1 MLRLPPWLRALSRPG
16 ARGAAGAEGGGAG
29 TGSGTGIRTGSGAG
43 SGAGMLPGCSCGG
56 RAGPRAVL
64 LPLDAYGHGLLR
76 AVPNDGCRARGPA
89 KRRGWS
95 FVQERMSYDTFF
107 TMKRLIER
115 SRSVGEVLR
124 WVTQNP
130 GKVSASHYPIA
141 LHKLGQLLQQQQQ
154 QQQGPAAL
162 SGDSRG
168 PGAVLEQPEFQTL
181 CQAIISGCPKFD
193 NFSIVNCLYAAAAL
207 GLPGESPLVRVL
219 EEESRSRLGRFN
231 QKDVSMV
238 FSSVMRLHPSSPHP
252 LVESCLSSLE
262 RHLEKERH
270 PQTLFLLLSYYR
282 LRAQALQGHPAS
294 DQQLINNRKILRLVR
309 HTLGQVSAMREHELA
324 LLDEMLAL
332 CAQEANNKALEAI
345 FSSQLF
351 YENRQE
357 RFIRSMAEWLPRK
370 AENLTPYTMAL
381 IAKYVAR
388 HRLREPR
395 LLDTI
400 ASFLLKRGE
409 QLDSKVIQK
418 LVFPFSRM
426 NYRPSNHG
434 ELFPKLEAILEQKA
448 GSSPLATVNIL
459 MSMFQLSHFP
469 QAVLHQVFSPAFITN
484 VMSSPYALIVRRYLS
499 LLDAAVE
506 LEFRDYSG
514 PRLDPRY
521 RVLMFEHALT
531 ADEANRKYSY
541 KGLVAE
547 ALRQLVGEECYRQ
560 DEVLPPGYCT
570 DFLLWINRSGTVL
583 PLSRVPAAS
592 KAPPAPAAAS
602 PAAVSLR
609 SSVLALTSDLQDF
622 APFAPETPG
631 SPPAPRENSL
641 AGRFLSTLCPAPGG
655 PCYQPPADYYCGLSK
670 ESSLESQGSSTLS
683 SPSECLSAPPA
694 GTPDCS
700 PRGSA
705 TLFQFPIG
713 KILEE
718 EAAAAC
724 PPREHGCFQGD
735 QAPEEADG
743 RSPPPAEDA
752 CPPPSPCRPSPTR
765 GPGEGPPAAEEI
777 QRVVLSVNDKWH
789 YCQNSDILV
798 GSRAMRDRH
807 LRLLGYCLVQL
818 PYTELEKV
826 SGIEE
831 AKHYLRQKLRELRF

>member
-1 MLRLPPWLRALSRPG
+1 
-16 ARGAAGAEGGGAG
+16 
-29 TGSGTGIRTGSGAG
+29 
-43 SGAGMLPGCSCGG
+43 
-56 RAGPRAVL
+56 
-64 LPLDAYGHGLLR
+64 
-76 AVPNDGCRARGPA
+76 
-89 KRRGWS
+89 
-95 FVQERMSYDTFF
+95 
-107 TMKRLIER
+107 MKRLIER

-141 LHKLGQLLQQQQQ
+141 LHKLGQLLQQQPGPPLGAGDGR
-154 QQQGPAAL
+154 GPA
-162 SGDSRG
+162 GQ
-168 PGAVLEQPEFQTL
+168 VLEQPEFHVL
-181 CQAIISGCPKFD
+181 CQAIVSGCAKFD

-219 EEESRSRLGRFN
+219 EDESRSRLGRFN

-238 FSSVMRLHPSSPHP
+238 FSS
-252 LVESCLSSLE
+252 
-262 RHLEKERH
+262 
-270 PQTLFLLLSYYR
+270 
-282 LRAQALQGHPAS
+282 
-294 DQQLINNRKILRLVR
+294 
-309 HTLGQVSAMREHELA
+309 
-324 LLDEMLAL
+324 
-332 CAQEANNKALEAI
+332 EANNKALEAI

-400 ASFLLKRGE
+400 ANFLLKRGE

-448 GSSPLATVNIL
+448 SSSPLATVNIL

-469 QAVLHQVFSPAFITN
+469 QSVLHQVFSPGFITN

-506 LEFRDYSG
+506 LEFREYSG

-592 KAPPAPAAAS
+592 RAPPATS
-602 PAAVSLR
+602 PVTMSLR

-622 APFAPETPG
+622 AP
-631 SPPAPRENSL
+631 
-641 AGRFLSTLCPAPGG
+641 
-655 PCYQPPADYYCGLSK
+655 
-670 ESSLESQGSSTLS
+670 
-683 SPSECLSAPPA
+683 
-694 GTPDCS
+694 
-700 PRGSA
+700 
-705 TLFQFPIG
+705 
-713 KILEE
+713 
-718 EAAAAC
+718 
-724 PPREHGCFQGD
+724 
-735 QAPEEADG
+735 
-743 RSPPPAEDA
+743 
-752 CPPPSPCRPSPTR
+752 
-765 GPGEGPPAAEEI
+765 
-777 QRVVLSVNDKWH
+777 VVLSVNDKWH

-831 AKHYLRQKLRELRF
+831 AKHYLRQKL

>member
-1 MLRLPPWLRALSRPG
+1 
-16 ARGAAGAEGGGAG
+16 
-29 TGSGTGIRTGSGAG
+29 
-43 SGAGMLPGCSCGG
+43 
-56 RAGPRAVL
+56 
-64 LPLDAYGHGLLR
+64 
-76 AVPNDGCRARGPA
+76 
-89 KRRGWS
+89 
-95 FVQERMSYDTFF
+95 
-107 TMKRLIER
+107 MKRLIER

-141 LHKLGQLLQQQQQ
+141 LHKLGQLLQQQPGPPVGAGDGR
-154 QQQGPAAL
+154 GPA
-162 SGDSRG
+162 GQ
-168 PGAVLEQPEFQTL
+168 VLEQPEFHVL
-181 CQAIISGCPKFD
+181 CQAIVSGCAKFD

-219 EEESRSRLGRFN
+219 EDESRSRLGRFN

-238 FSSVMRLHPSSPHP
+238 FSS
-252 LVESCLSSLE
+252 
-262 RHLEKERH
+262 
-270 PQTLFLLLSYYR
+270 
-282 LRAQALQGHPAS
+282 
-294 DQQLINNRKILRLVR
+294 
-309 HTLGQVSAMREHELA
+309 
-324 LLDEMLAL
+324 
-332 CAQEANNKALEAI
+332 EANNKALEAI

-400 ASFLLKRGE
+400 ANFLLKRGE

-469 QAVLHQVFSPAFITN
+469 QTVLHQVFSPGFITN

-506 LEFRDYSG
+506 LEFREYSG

-592 KAPPAPAAAS
+592 RAPPATS
-602 PAAVSLR
+602 PVAMSLR

-622 APFAPETPG
+622 AP
-631 SPPAPRENSL
+631 
-641 AGRFLSTLCPAPGG
+641 
-655 PCYQPPADYYCGLSK
+655 
-670 ESSLESQGSSTLS
+670 
-683 SPSECLSAPPA
+683 
-694 GTPDCS
+694 
-700 PRGSA
+700 
-705 TLFQFPIG
+705 
-713 KILEE
+713 
-718 EAAAAC
+718 
-724 PPREHGCFQGD
+724 
-735 QAPEEADG
+735 
-743 RSPPPAEDA
+743 
-752 CPPPSPCRPSPTR
+752 
-765 GPGEGPPAAEEI
+765 
-777 QRVVLSVNDKWH
+777 VVLSVNDKWH

-831 AKHYLRQKLRELRF
+831 AKHYLRQKL

>member
-1 MLRLPPWLRALSRPG
+1 
-16 ARGAAGAEGGGAG
+16 
-29 TGSGTGIRTGSGAG
+29 
-43 SGAGMLPGCSCGG
+43 
-56 RAGPRAVL
+56 
-64 LPLDAYGHGLLR
+64 
-76 AVPNDGCRARGPA
+76 
-89 KRRGWS
+89 
-95 FVQERMSYDTFF
+95 
-107 TMKRLIER
+107 MKRLIER

-141 LHKLGQLLQQQQQ
+141 LHKLGQLLQQGQ
-154 QQQGPAAL
+154 PAL
-162 SGDSRG
+162 NGESRG
-168 PGAVLEQPEFQTL
+168 PGPVLEQPEFQTL
-181 CQAIISGCPKFD
+181 CQAIISGCSKFD

-219 EEESRSRLGRFN
+219 EDESRSRLGRFN

-238 FSSVMRLHPSSPHP
+238 FSS
-252 LVESCLSSLE
+252 
-262 RHLEKERH
+262 
-270 PQTLFLLLSYYR
+270 
-282 LRAQALQGHPAS
+282 
-294 DQQLINNRKILRLVR
+294 
-309 HTLGQVSAMREHELA
+309 
-324 LLDEMLAL
+324 
-332 CAQEANNKALEAI
+332 EANNKALEAI

-400 ASFLLKRGE
+400 ANFLLKRGE

-426 NYRPSNHG
+426 NYRPSNHS

-469 QAVLHQVFSPAFITN
+469 QTVLHQVFSPAFITN

-531 ADEANRKYSY
+531 ADEANRKYRSA
-541 KGLVAE
+541 GRARRG
-547 ALRQLVGEECYRQ
+547 ARRRWGRGDCHP
-560 DEVLPPGYCT
+560 LPRPDIDPCSLSA

-592 KAPPAPAAAS
+592 KAPSAHAPTS
-602 PAAVSLR
+602 PAAISLR

-622 APFAPETPG
+622 AP
-631 SPPAPRENSL
+631 
-641 AGRFLSTLCPAPGG
+641 
-655 PCYQPPADYYCGLSK
+655 
-670 ESSLESQGSSTLS
+670 
-683 SPSECLSAPPA
+683 
-694 GTPDCS
+694 
-700 PRGSA
+700 
-705 TLFQFPIG
+705 
-713 KILEE
+713 
-718 EAAAAC
+718 
-724 PPREHGCFQGD
+724 
-735 QAPEEADG
+735 
-743 RSPPPAEDA
+743 
-752 CPPPSPCRPSPTR
+752 
-765 GPGEGPPAAEEI
+765 
-777 QRVVLSVNDKWH
+777 VVLSVNDKWH

-807 LRLLGYCLVQL
+807 LRLLGYCLVQ
-818 PYTELEKV
+818 V
-826 SGIEE
+826 
-831 AKHYLRQKLRELRF
+831 

>member
-1 MLRLPPWLRALSRPG
+1 
-16 ARGAAGAEGGGAG
+16 
-29 TGSGTGIRTGSGAG
+29 
-43 SGAGMLPGCSCGG
+43 
-56 RAGPRAVL
+56 
-64 LPLDAYGHGLLR
+64 
-76 AVPNDGCRARGPA
+76 
-89 KRRGWS
+89 
-95 FVQERMSYDTFF
+95 
-107 TMKRLIER
+107 MKRLIER

-141 LHKLGQLLQQQQQ
+141 LHKLGQLLQQHGQ
-154 QQQGPAAL
+154 AAVN
-162 SGDSRG
+162 GESRG
-168 PGAVLEQPEFQTL
+168 PGPMLEQPEFQTL
-181 CQAIISGCPKFD
+181 CQAIISGCAKFD

-219 EEESRSRLGRFN
+219 EDESRSRLGRFN

-238 FSSVMRLHPSSPHP
+238 FSS
-252 LVESCLSSLE
+252 
-262 RHLEKERH
+262 
-270 PQTLFLLLSYYR
+270 
-282 LRAQALQGHPAS
+282 
-294 DQQLINNRKILRLVR
+294 
-309 HTLGQVSAMREHELA
+309 
-324 LLDEMLAL
+324 
-332 CAQEANNKALEAI
+332 EANNKALEAI

-357 RFIRSMAEWLPRK
+357 RFIRSMAAEWLPRK

-400 ASFLLKRGE
+400 ANFLLKRGE

-426 NYRPSNHG
+426 NYRPSNHS

-469 QAVLHQVFSPAFITN
+469 QTVLHQVFSPAFITN

-592 KAPPAPAAAS
+592 KAPPAHAMTS
-602 PAAVSLR
+602 PAAMSLR

-622 APFAPETPG
+622 APFASETP
-631 SPPAPRENSL
+631 S
-641 AGRFLSTLCPAPGG
+641 
-655 PCYQPPADYYCGLSK
+655 
-670 ESSLESQGSSTLS
+670 
-683 SPSECLSAPPA
+683 
-694 GTPDCS
+694 
-700 PRGSA
+700 
-705 TLFQFPIG
+705 I
-713 KILEE
+713 
-718 EAAAAC
+718 
-724 PPREHGCFQGD
+724 
-735 QAPEEADG
+735 
-743 RSPPPAEDA
+743 
-752 CPPPSPCRPSPTR
+752 
-765 GPGEGPPAAEEI
+765 
-777 QRVVLSVNDKWH
+777 NDKWH

-807 LRLLGYCLVQL
+807 LRLLGYCLVQ
-818 PYTELEKV
+818 V
-826 SGIEE
+826 
-831 AKHYLRQKLRELRF
+831 

>member
-1 MLRLPPWLRALSRPG
+1 
-16 ARGAAGAEGGGAG
+16 
-29 TGSGTGIRTGSGAG
+29 
-43 SGAGMLPGCSCGG
+43 
-56 RAGPRAVL
+56 
-64 LPLDAYGHGLLR
+64 
-76 AVPNDGCRARGPA
+76 
-89 KRRGWS
+89 
-95 FVQERMSYDTFF
+95 
-107 TMKRLIER
+107 MKRLIER

-141 LHKLGQLLQQQQQ
+141 LHKLGQLLQQQP
-154 QQQGPAAL
+154 GPPLGA
-162 SGDSRG
+162 GDSRG
-168 PGAVLEQPEFQTL
+168 PAGQVLEQPEFHVL
-181 CQAIISGCPKFD
+181 CQAIVSGCAKFD

-219 EEESRSRLGRFN
+219 EDESRSRLGRFN

-238 FSSVMRLHPSSPHP
+238 FSS
-252 LVESCLSSLE
+252 
-262 RHLEKERH
+262 
-270 PQTLFLLLSYYR
+270 
-282 LRAQALQGHPAS
+282 
-294 DQQLINNRKILRLVR
+294 
-309 HTLGQVSAMREHELA
+309 
-324 LLDEMLAL
+324 
-332 CAQEANNKALEAI
+332 EANNKALEAI

-400 ASFLLKRGE
+400 ANFLLKRGE

-469 QAVLHQVFSPAFITN
+469 QTVLHQVFSPGFITN

-506 LEFRDYSG
+506 LEFREYSG

-592 KAPPAPAAAS
+592 RAPPATS
-602 PAAVSLR
+602 PVTMSLR

-622 APFAPETPG
+622 AP
-631 SPPAPRENSL
+631 
-641 AGRFLSTLCPAPGG
+641 
-655 PCYQPPADYYCGLSK
+655 
-670 ESSLESQGSSTLS
+670 
-683 SPSECLSAPPA
+683 
-694 GTPDCS
+694 
-700 PRGSA
+700 
-705 TLFQFPIG
+705 
-713 KILEE
+713 
-718 EAAAAC
+718 
-724 PPREHGCFQGD
+724 
-735 QAPEEADG
+735 
-743 RSPPPAEDA
+743 
-752 CPPPSPCRPSPTR
+752 
-765 GPGEGPPAAEEI
+765 
-777 QRVVLSVNDKWH
+777 VVLSVNDKWH

-831 AKHYLRQKLRELRF
+831 AKHYLRQKL

>member
-1 MLRLPPWLRALSRPG
+1 
-16 ARGAAGAEGGGAG
+16 
-29 TGSGTGIRTGSGAG
+29 
-43 SGAGMLPGCSCGG
+43 
-56 RAGPRAVL
+56 
-64 LPLDAYGHGLLR
+64 
-76 AVPNDGCRARGPA
+76 
-89 KRRGWS
+89 
-95 FVQERMSYDTFF
+95 
-107 TMKRLIER
+107 MKRLIER

-130 GKVSASHYPIA
+130 SKVSASHYPIA
-141 LHKLGQLLQQQQQ
+141 LHKLGQLLQQQGQ
-154 QQQGPAAL
+154 AAVN
-162 SGDSRG
+162 GESRG
-168 PGAVLEQPEFQTL
+168 PGQMLEQPEFQTL
-181 CQAIISGCPKFD
+181 CQAIISGCSKFD

-219 EEESRSRLGRFN
+219 EDESRSRLGRFN

-238 FSSVMRLHPSSPHP
+238 FSS
-252 LVESCLSSLE
+252 
-262 RHLEKERH
+262 
-270 PQTLFLLLSYYR
+270 
-282 LRAQALQGHPAS
+282 
-294 DQQLINNRKILRLVR
+294 
-309 HTLGQVSAMREHELA
+309 
-324 LLDEMLAL
+324 
-332 CAQEANNKALEAI
+332 EANNKALEAI

-400 ASFLLKRGE
+400 ANFLLKRGE

-426 NYRPSNHG
+426 NYRPSNHS

-469 QAVLHQVFSPAFITN
+469 QTVLHQVFSPAFITN

-592 KAPPAPAAAS
+592 KAPSAHTTTSSAAI
-602 PAAVSLR
+602 SLR

-622 APFAPETPG
+622 APFAPETPS
-631 SPPAPRENSL
+631 SPP
-641 AGRFLSTLCPAPGG
+641 G
-655 PCYQPPADYYCGLSK
+655 
-670 ESSLESQGSSTLS
+670 
-683 SPSECLSAPPA
+683 
-694 GTPDCS
+694 
-700 PRGSA
+700 
-705 TLFQFPIG
+705 
-713 KILEE
+713 
-718 EAAAAC
+718 
-724 PPREHGCFQGD
+724 
-735 QAPEEADG
+735 
-743 RSPPPAEDA
+743 
-752 CPPPSPCRPSPTR
+752 
-765 GPGEGPPAAEEI
+765 
-777 QRVVLSVNDKWH
+777 VVLSVNDKWH

-807 LRLLGYCLVQL
+807 LRLLGYCLVQ
-818 PYTELEKV
+818 V
-826 SGIEE
+826 
-831 AKHYLRQKLRELRF
+831 

>member
-1 MLRLPPWLRALSRPG
+1 
-16 ARGAAGAEGGGAG
+16 
-29 TGSGTGIRTGSGAG
+29 
-43 SGAGMLPGCSCGG
+43 
-56 RAGPRAVL
+56 
-64 LPLDAYGHGLLR
+64 
-76 AVPNDGCRARGPA
+76 
-89 KRRGWS
+89 
-95 FVQERMSYDTFF
+95 
-107 TMKRLIER
+107 MKRLIER

-141 LHKLGQLLQQQQQ
+141 LHKLGQLLQQQQGQ
-154 QQQGPAAL
+154 ATLNGE
-162 SGDSRG
+162 SRG
-168 PGAVLEQPEFQTL
+168 AGPMLEQPEFQTL
-181 CQAIISGCPKFD
+181 CQAIISGCSKFD

-238 FSSVMRLHPSSPHP
+238 FSS
-252 LVESCLSSLE
+252 
-262 RHLEKERH
+262 
-270 PQTLFLLLSYYR
+270 
-282 LRAQALQGHPAS
+282 
-294 DQQLINNRKILRLVR
+294 
-309 HTLGQVSAMREHELA
+309 
-324 LLDEMLAL
+324 
-332 CAQEANNKALEAI
+332 EANNKALEAI

-400 ASFLLKRGE
+400 ANFLLKRGE

-426 NYRPSNHG
+426 NYRPSNHS

-469 QAVLHQVFSPAFITN
+469 QSVLHQVFSPAFITN

-506 LEFRDYSG
+506 LEFRQYRG

-570 DFLLWINRSGTVL
+570 DFLLWVNRSGTVL
-583 PLSRVPAAS
+583 PLSRIPAAS
-592 KAPPAPAAAS
+592 KTPPALSAVAPAAL
-602 PAAVSLR
+602 SLR
-609 SSVLALTSDLQDF
+609 SS
-622 APFAPETPG
+622 
-631 SPPAPRENSL
+631 
-641 AGRFLSTLCPAPGG
+641 GG
-655 PCYQPPADYYCGLSK
+655 D
-670 ESSLESQGSSTLS
+670 
-683 SPSECLSAPPA
+683 
-694 GTPDCS
+694 
-700 PRGSA
+700 
-705 TLFQFPIG
+705 
-713 KILEE
+713 
-718 EAAAAC
+718 AAC
-724 PPREHGCFQGD
+724 TV
-735 QAPEEADG
+735 
-743 RSPPPAEDA
+743 A
-752 CPPPSPCRPSPTR
+752 C
-765 GPGEGPPAAEEI
+765 
-777 QRVVLSVNDKWH
+777 RVVLSVNDKWH

-807 LRLLGYCLVQL
+807 LRLLGYCLVQ
-818 PYTELEKV
+818 V
-826 SGIEE
+826 
-831 AKHYLRQKLRELRF
+831 

>member
-1 MLRLPPWLRALSRPG
+1 MLRLLLWLRALSPESTRPCVLQG
-16 ARGAAGAEGGGAG
+16 LAARDKRGPRMFSGCYC
-29 TGSGTGIRTGSGAG
+29 TGKVRQ
-43 SGAGMLPGCSCGG
+43 
-56 RAGPRAVL
+56 RAVL
-64 LPLDAYGHGLLR
+64 LPLDPCRPTLLHSLPHDACRTRGHG
-76 AVPNDGCRARGPA
+76 
-89 KRRGWS
+89 KRKIWN
-95 FVQERMSYDTFF
+95 FIHEKMSYDTFF

-115 SRSVGEVLR
+115 SRSMGEVLR

-130 GKVSASHYPIA
+130 SKVSASHYPIA
-141 LHKLGQLLQQQQQ
+141 LHKLGQLQQQP
-154 QQQGPAAL
+154 QGHTVVNGEIP
-162 SGDSRG
+162 G
-168 PGAVLEQPEFQTL
+168 PSQVLEHPEFQML
-181 CQAIISGCPKFD
+181 CQAIISACSKFD

-207 GLPGESPLVRVL
+207 GLPGDSALVRVL
-219 EEESRSRLGRFN
+219 EDESRSRLGRFN

-282 LRAQALQGHPAS
+282 LQARALQGHSAS
-294 DQQLINNRKILRLVR
+294 DQQLLNNRKILRLVR
-309 HTLGQVSAMREHELA
+309 HTLGHVSAVREHELA

-332 CAQEANNKALEAI
+332 CAQEASNKALEAI

-388 HRLREPR
+388 HRLRELR

-400 ASFLLKRGE
+400 ANFLLKRGE

-426 NYRPSNHG
+426 NYRPANHSD
-434 ELFPKLEAILEQKA
+434 LFAKLETILEQKA
-448 GSSPLATVNIL
+448 ASSPLATVNIL
-459 MSMFQLSHFP
+459 MSMIQLRHFP

-499 LLDAAVE
+499 LLDTALE
-506 LEFRDYSG
+506 LEFQDYSG

-547 ALRQLVGEECYRQ
+547 ALRQLVGEDCYQQ
-560 DEVLPPGYCT
+560 DEVLLPGYYA
-570 DFLLWINRSGTVL
+570 DFLLWINPLGTVL
-583 PLSRVPAAS
+583 PLAHVPAAYKVTS
-592 KAPPAPAAAS
+592 ARPGVPPAAS
-602 PAAVSLR
+602 CLQ
-609 SSVLALTSDLQDF
+609 SSVLALTSDLQNF
-622 APFAPETPG
+622 TPFAPEMAS
-631 SPPAPRENSL
+631 SPEGPRESDL
-641 AGRFLSTLCPAPGG
+641 AGHFLPTLCPAPRG
-655 PCYQPPADYYCGLSK
+655 PCYQPPPDYYCSLSK
-670 ESSLESQGSSTLS
+670 EHSLESQGSSTLS
-683 SPSECLSAPPA
+683 SPSECLATQPA
-694 GTPDCS
+694 SSPDCS
-700 PRGSA
+700 PRGASTA
-705 TLFQFPIG
+705 ALFQFPIS
-713 KILEE
+713 KILEDG
-718 EAAAAC
+718 EAAASC
-724 PPREHGCFQGD
+724 LGPDHDCFRGQDLEEGNV
-735 QAPEEADG
+735 APTEET
-743 RSPPPAEDA
+743 
-752 CPPPSPCRPSPTR
+752 CTPPSPHLPSPKGGLR
-765 GPGEGPPAAEEI
+765 DGLQGAEEI
-777 QRVVLSVNDKWH
+777 QRVILSVNEKWH

-807 LRLLGYCLVQL
+807 LKLLGYRLVQL
-818 PYTELEKV
+818 PYMELEKV

-831 AKHYLRQKLRELRF
+831 AKQYLRQKLRELRF

>member
-1 MLRLPPWLRALSRPG
+1 
-16 ARGAAGAEGGGAG
+16 
-29 TGSGTGIRTGSGAG
+29 
-43 SGAGMLPGCSCGG
+43 
-56 RAGPRAVL
+56 
-64 LPLDAYGHGLLR
+64 
-76 AVPNDGCRARGPA
+76 
-89 KRRGWS
+89 
-95 FVQERMSYDTFF
+95 
-107 TMKRLIER
+107 MKRLIER

-141 LHKLGQLLQQQQQ
+141 LHKLGQLLQQQPGPPTGAGDGR
-154 QQQGPAAL
+154 GPA
-162 SGDSRG
+162 GQ
-168 PGAVLEQPEFQTL
+168 VLEQPEFHVL
-181 CQAIISGCPKFD
+181 CQAIVSGCAKFD

-219 EEESRSRLGRFN
+219 EDESRSRLGRFN

-238 FSSVMRLHPSSPHP
+238 FSS
-252 LVESCLSSLE
+252 
-262 RHLEKERH
+262 
-270 PQTLFLLLSYYR
+270 
-282 LRAQALQGHPAS
+282 
-294 DQQLINNRKILRLVR
+294 
-309 HTLGQVSAMREHELA
+309 
-324 LLDEMLAL
+324 
-332 CAQEANNKALEAI
+332 EANNKALEAI

-400 ASFLLKRGE
+400 ANFLLKRGE

-469 QAVLHQVFSPAFITN
+469 QTVLHQVFSPGFITN

-506 LEFRDYSG
+506 LEFREYSG

-592 KAPPAPAAAS
+592 RAPPATS
-602 PAAVSLR
+602 PVTMSLR

-622 APFAPETPG
+622 AP
-631 SPPAPRENSL
+631 
-641 AGRFLSTLCPAPGG
+641 
-655 PCYQPPADYYCGLSK
+655 
-670 ESSLESQGSSTLS
+670 
-683 SPSECLSAPPA
+683 
-694 GTPDCS
+694 
-700 PRGSA
+700 
-705 TLFQFPIG
+705 
-713 KILEE
+713 
-718 EAAAAC
+718 
-724 PPREHGCFQGD
+724 
-735 QAPEEADG
+735 
-743 RSPPPAEDA
+743 
-752 CPPPSPCRPSPTR
+752 
-765 GPGEGPPAAEEI
+765 
-777 QRVVLSVNDKWH
+777 VVLSVNDKWH

-831 AKHYLRQKLRELRF
+831 AKHYLRQKL

>member
-1 MLRLPPWLRALSRPG
+1 
-16 ARGAAGAEGGGAG
+16 
-29 TGSGTGIRTGSGAG
+29 
-43 SGAGMLPGCSCGG
+43 
-56 RAGPRAVL
+56 
-64 LPLDAYGHGLLR
+64 
-76 AVPNDGCRARGPA
+76 
-89 KRRGWS
+89 
-95 FVQERMSYDTFF
+95 
-107 TMKRLIER
+107 MKRLIER

-141 LHKLGQLLQQQQQ
+141 LHKLGQLLQQQP
-154 QQQGPAAL
+154 GPPAGA
-162 SGDSRG
+162 GDSRG
-168 PGAVLEQPEFQTL
+168 PAGQVLEQPEFHVL
-181 CQAIISGCPKFD
+181 CQAIVSGCAKFD

-219 EEESRSRLGRFN
+219 EDESRSRLGRFN

-238 FSSVMRLHPSSPHP
+238 FSS
-252 LVESCLSSLE
+252 
-262 RHLEKERH
+262 
-270 PQTLFLLLSYYR
+270 
-282 LRAQALQGHPAS
+282 
-294 DQQLINNRKILRLVR
+294 
-309 HTLGQVSAMREHELA
+309 
-324 LLDEMLAL
+324 
-332 CAQEANNKALEAI
+332 EANNKALEAI

-400 ASFLLKRGE
+400 ANFLLKRGE

-469 QAVLHQVFSPAFITN
+469 QTVLHQVFSPGFITN

-506 LEFRDYSG
+506 LEFREYSG

-592 KAPPAPAAAS
+592 RAPPATS
-602 PAAVSLR
+602 PVAMSLR

-622 APFAPETPG
+622 AP
-631 SPPAPRENSL
+631 
-641 AGRFLSTLCPAPGG
+641 
-655 PCYQPPADYYCGLSK
+655 
-670 ESSLESQGSSTLS
+670 
-683 SPSECLSAPPA
+683 
-694 GTPDCS
+694 
-700 PRGSA
+700 
-705 TLFQFPIG
+705 
-713 KILEE
+713 
-718 EAAAAC
+718 
-724 PPREHGCFQGD
+724 
-735 QAPEEADG
+735 
-743 RSPPPAEDA
+743 
-752 CPPPSPCRPSPTR
+752 
-765 GPGEGPPAAEEI
+765 
-777 QRVVLSVNDKWH
+777 VVLSVNDKWH

-831 AKHYLRQKLRELRF
+831 A

>member
-1 MLRLPPWLRALSRPG
+1 
-16 ARGAAGAEGGGAG
+16 
-29 TGSGTGIRTGSGAG
+29 
-43 SGAGMLPGCSCGG
+43 
-56 RAGPRAVL
+56 
-64 LPLDAYGHGLLR
+64 
-76 AVPNDGCRARGPA
+76 
-89 KRRGWS
+89 
-95 FVQERMSYDTFF
+95 
-107 TMKRLIER
+107 MKRLIER

-154 QQQGPAAL
+154 QPGPA
-162 SGDSRG
+162 GEGRG
-168 PGAVLEQPEFQTL
+168 PAGQVLEQPEFHAL
-181 CQAIISGCPKFD
+181 CQAIVSGCAKFD

-219 EEESRSRLGRFN
+219 EDESRSRLGRFN

-238 FSSVMRLHPSSPHP
+238 FSS
-252 LVESCLSSLE
+252 
-262 RHLEKERH
+262 
-270 PQTLFLLLSYYR
+270 
-282 LRAQALQGHPAS
+282 
-294 DQQLINNRKILRLVR
+294 
-309 HTLGQVSAMREHELA
+309 
-324 LLDEMLAL
+324 
-332 CAQEANNKALEAI
+332 EANNKALEAI

-400 ASFLLKRGE
+400 ANFLLKRGE

-434 ELFPKLEAILEQKA
+434 ELFPKLETILEQKA

-469 QAVLHQVFSPAFITN
+469 QSVLHQVFSPAFITN

-506 LEFRDYSG
+506 LEFREYSG

-560 DEVLPPGYCT
+560 DQVLPPGYCT

-592 KAPPAPAAAS
+592 KAPPAAS

-622 APFAPETPG
+622 AP
-631 SPPAPRENSL
+631 
-641 AGRFLSTLCPAPGG
+641 
-655 PCYQPPADYYCGLSK
+655 
-670 ESSLESQGSSTLS
+670 
-683 SPSECLSAPPA
+683 
-694 GTPDCS
+694 
-700 PRGSA
+700 
-705 TLFQFPIG
+705 
-713 KILEE
+713 
-718 EAAAAC
+718 
-724 PPREHGCFQGD
+724 
-735 QAPEEADG
+735 
-743 RSPPPAEDA
+743 
-752 CPPPSPCRPSPTR
+752 
-765 GPGEGPPAAEEI
+765 
-777 QRVVLSVNDKWH
+777 VVLSVNDKWH

-831 AKHYLRQKLRELRF
+831 A

>member
-1 MLRLPPWLRALSRPG
+1 
-16 ARGAAGAEGGGAG
+16 
-29 TGSGTGIRTGSGAG
+29 
-43 SGAGMLPGCSCGG
+43 
-56 RAGPRAVL
+56 
-64 LPLDAYGHGLLR
+64 
-76 AVPNDGCRARGPA
+76 
-89 KRRGWS
+89 
-95 FVQERMSYDTFF
+95 
-107 TMKRLIER
+107 MKRLIER

-141 LHKLGQLLQQQQQ
+141 LHKLGQLLQQQP
-154 QQQGPAAL
+154 GPPMGA
-162 SGDSRG
+162 GDSRG
-168 PGAVLEQPEFQTL
+168 PAGQVLEQPEFHVL
-181 CQAIISGCPKFD
+181 CQAIVSGCAKFD

-219 EEESRSRLGRFN
+219 EDESRSRLGRFN

-238 FSSVMRLHPSSPHP
+238 FSS
-252 LVESCLSSLE
+252 
-262 RHLEKERH
+262 
-270 PQTLFLLLSYYR
+270 
-282 LRAQALQGHPAS
+282 
-294 DQQLINNRKILRLVR
+294 
-309 HTLGQVSAMREHELA
+309 
-324 LLDEMLAL
+324 
-332 CAQEANNKALEAI
+332 EANNKALEAI

-400 ASFLLKRGE
+400 ANFLLKRGE

-469 QAVLHQVFSPAFITN
+469 QTVLHQVFSPGFISN

-506 LEFRDYSG
+506 LEFREYSG

-592 KAPPAPAAAS
+592 RAPPTVS
-602 PAAVSLR
+602 PVTVSLR

-622 APFAPETPG
+622 AP
-631 SPPAPRENSL
+631 
-641 AGRFLSTLCPAPGG
+641 
-655 PCYQPPADYYCGLSK
+655 
-670 ESSLESQGSSTLS
+670 
-683 SPSECLSAPPA
+683 
-694 GTPDCS
+694 
-700 PRGSA
+700 
-705 TLFQFPIG
+705 
-713 KILEE
+713 
-718 EAAAAC
+718 
-724 PPREHGCFQGD
+724 
-735 QAPEEADG
+735 
-743 RSPPPAEDA
+743 
-752 CPPPSPCRPSPTR
+752 
-765 GPGEGPPAAEEI
+765 
-777 QRVVLSVNDKWH
+777 VVLSVNDKWH

-831 AKHYLRQKLRELRF
+831 AKHYLRQKL

>member
-1 MLRLPPWLRALSRPG
+1 
-16 ARGAAGAEGGGAG
+16 
-29 TGSGTGIRTGSGAG
+29 
-43 SGAGMLPGCSCGG
+43 
-56 RAGPRAVL
+56 
-64 LPLDAYGHGLLR
+64 
-76 AVPNDGCRARGPA
+76 
-89 KRRGWS
+89 
-95 FVQERMSYDTFF
+95 
-107 TMKRLIER
+107 MKRLIER

-141 LHKLGQLLQQQQQ
+141 LHKLGQLLQQQPGPPVGAGDGR
-154 QQQGPAAL
+154 GPA
-162 SGDSRG
+162 GQ
-168 PGAVLEQPEFQTL
+168 VLEQPEFHAL
-181 CQAIISGCPKFD
+181 CQAIVSGCAKFD

-219 EEESRSRLGRFN
+219 EDESRSRLGRFN

-238 FSSVMRLHPSSPHP
+238 FSS
-252 LVESCLSSLE
+252 
-262 RHLEKERH
+262 
-270 PQTLFLLLSYYR
+270 
-282 LRAQALQGHPAS
+282 
-294 DQQLINNRKILRLVR
+294 
-309 HTLGQVSAMREHELA
+309 
-324 LLDEMLAL
+324 
-332 CAQEANNKALEAI
+332 EANNKALEAI

-400 ASFLLKRGE
+400 ANFLLKRGE

-469 QAVLHQVFSPAFITN
+469 QTVLHQVFSPGFITN

-506 LEFRDYSG
+506 LEFREYSG

-592 KAPPAPAAAS
+592 RAPPASS
-602 PAAVSLR
+602 PVTMSLR
-609 SSVLALTSDLQDF
+609 SSVLALTSDLQ
-622 APFAPETPG
+622 
-631 SPPAPRENSL
+631 
-641 AGRFLSTLCPAPGG
+641 
-655 PCYQPPADYYCGLSK
+655 
-670 ESSLESQGSSTLS
+670 
-683 SPSECLSAPPA
+683 
-694 GTPDCS
+694 
-700 PRGSA
+700 
-705 TLFQFPIG
+705 
-713 KILEE
+713 
-718 EAAAAC
+718 
-724 PPREHGCFQGD
+724 
-735 QAPEEADG
+735 
-743 RSPPPAEDA
+743 
-752 CPPPSPCRPSPTR
+752 
-765 GPGEGPPAAEEI
+765 
-777 QRVVLSVNDKWH
+777 VVLSVNDKWH

-831 AKHYLRQKLRELRF
+831 A

>member
-1 MLRLPPWLRALSRPG
+1 
-16 ARGAAGAEGGGAG
+16 
-29 TGSGTGIRTGSGAG
+29 
-43 SGAGMLPGCSCGG
+43 
-56 RAGPRAVL
+56 
-64 LPLDAYGHGLLR
+64 
-76 AVPNDGCRARGPA
+76 
-89 KRRGWS
+89 
-95 FVQERMSYDTFF
+95 
-107 TMKRLIER
+107 MKRLIER

-141 LHKLGQLLQQQQQ
+141 LHKLGQLLQQQPGQPVGAADGR
-154 QQQGPAAL
+154 GPA
-162 SGDSRG
+162 GQ
-168 PGAVLEQPEFQTL
+168 VLEQPEFHAL
-181 CQAIISGCPKFD
+181 CQAIVSGCAKFD

-219 EEESRSRLGRFN
+219 EDESRSRLGRFN

-238 FSSVMRLHPSSPHP
+238 FSS
-252 LVESCLSSLE
+252 
-262 RHLEKERH
+262 
-270 PQTLFLLLSYYR
+270 
-282 LRAQALQGHPAS
+282 
-294 DQQLINNRKILRLVR
+294 
-309 HTLGQVSAMREHELA
+309 
-324 LLDEMLAL
+324 
-332 CAQEANNKALEAI
+332 EANNKALEAI

-357 RFIRSMAEWLPRK
+357 RFIRSMADWLPRK

-400 ASFLLKRGE
+400 ANFLLKRGE

-469 QAVLHQVFSPAFITN
+469 QTVLHQVFSPAFITN

-506 LEFRDYSG
+506 LEFQEYSG

-547 ALRQLVGEECYRQ
+547 ALRQLVGVECYRQ

-592 KAPPAPAAAS
+592 KAPLATS
-602 PAAVSLR
+602 PAAMSLR

-622 APFAPETPG
+622 AP
-631 SPPAPRENSL
+631 
-641 AGRFLSTLCPAPGG
+641 
-655 PCYQPPADYYCGLSK
+655 
-670 ESSLESQGSSTLS
+670 
-683 SPSECLSAPPA
+683 
-694 GTPDCS
+694 
-700 PRGSA
+700 
-705 TLFQFPIG
+705 
-713 KILEE
+713 
-718 EAAAAC
+718 
-724 PPREHGCFQGD
+724 
-735 QAPEEADG
+735 
-743 RSPPPAEDA
+743 
-752 CPPPSPCRPSPTR
+752 
-765 GPGEGPPAAEEI
+765 
-777 QRVVLSVNDKWH
+777 VVLSVNDKWH

-831 AKHYLRQKLRELRF
+831 A

>member
-1 MLRLPPWLRALSRPG
+1 
-16 ARGAAGAEGGGAG
+16 
-29 TGSGTGIRTGSGAG
+29 
-43 SGAGMLPGCSCGG
+43 
-56 RAGPRAVL
+56 
-64 LPLDAYGHGLLR
+64 
-76 AVPNDGCRARGPA
+76 
-89 KRRGWS
+89 
-95 FVQERMSYDTFF
+95 
-107 TMKRLIER
+107 MKRLIER

-141 LHKLGQLLQQQQQ
+141 LHKLGQLLQQQPGPPMGAGDGR
-154 QQQGPAAL
+154 GPA
-162 SGDSRG
+162 GQ
-168 PGAVLEQPEFQTL
+168 VLEQPEFHAL
-181 CQAIISGCPKFD
+181 CQAIVSGCAKFD

-219 EEESRSRLGRFN
+219 EDESRSRLGRFN

-238 FSSVMRLHPSSPHP
+238 FSS
-252 LVESCLSSLE
+252 
-262 RHLEKERH
+262 
-270 PQTLFLLLSYYR
+270 
-282 LRAQALQGHPAS
+282 
-294 DQQLINNRKILRLVR
+294 
-309 HTLGQVSAMREHELA
+309 
-324 LLDEMLAL
+324 
-332 CAQEANNKALEAI
+332 EANNKALEAI

-400 ASFLLKRGE
+400 ANFLLKRGE

-469 QAVLHQVFSPAFITN
+469 QSVLHQVFSPAFITN

-506 LEFRDYSG
+506 LEFREYSG

-531 ADEANRKYSY
+531 ADEANRKYRR
-541 KGLVAE
+541 GLVAE

-570 DFLLWINRSGTVL
+570 DFLLWINHSGTVL

-592 KAPPAPAAAS
+592 RAPPAMS
-602 PAAVSLR
+602 PATVSLR
-609 SSVLALTSDLQDF
+609 SSVLALTSELQDF
-622 APFAPETPG
+622 APFAPETPS
-631 SPPAPRENSL
+631 SPPGPRESGR
-641 AGRFLSTLCPAPGG
+641 AG
-655 PCYQPPADYYCGLSK
+655 
-670 ESSLESQGSSTLS
+670 
-683 SPSECLSAPPA
+683 
-694 GTPDCS
+694 
-700 PRGSA
+700 
-705 TLFQFPIG
+705 
-713 KILEE
+713 
-718 EAAAAC
+718 
-724 PPREHGCFQGD
+724 
-735 QAPEEADG
+735 
-743 RSPPPAEDA
+743 
-752 CPPPSPCRPSPTR
+752 
-765 GPGEGPPAAEEI
+765 
-777 QRVVLSVNDKWH
+777 RVVLSVNDKWH

-831 AKHYLRQKLRELRF
+831 AKHYLRQKL

>member
-1 MLRLPPWLRALSRPG
+1 L
-16 ARGAAGAEGGGAG
+16 
-29 TGSGTGIRTGSGAG
+29 
-43 SGAGMLPGCSCGG
+43 
-56 RAGPRAVL
+56 
-64 LPLDAYGHGLLR
+64 
-76 AVPNDGCRARGPA
+76 
-89 KRRGWS
+89 
-95 FVQERMSYDTFF
+95 
-107 TMKRLIER
+107 KRLIER

-130 GKVSASHYPIA
+130 AKVSASHYPIA
-141 LHKLGQLLQQQQQ
+141 LHKLGQLLQH
-154 QQQGPAAL
+154 GGGAE
-162 SGDSRG
+162 GRG
-168 PGAVLEQPEFQTL
+168 PGHVLEQPEFQTL
-181 CQAIISGCPKFD
+181 CQAIIGGCAKFD

-238 FSSVMRLHPSSPHP
+238 FSS
-252 LVESCLSSLE
+252 
-262 RHLEKERH
+262 
-270 PQTLFLLLSYYR
+270 
-282 LRAQALQGHPAS
+282 
-294 DQQLINNRKILRLVR
+294 
-309 HTLGQVSAMREHELA
+309 
-324 LLDEMLAL
+324 
-332 CAQEANNKALEAI
+332 EANNKALEAI

-400 ASFLLKRGE
+400 ANFLLKRGE

-469 QAVLHQVFSPAFITN
+469 QSVLHQVFSPTFITN

-583 PLSRVPAAS
+583 PLSRIPAAS
-592 KAPPAPAAAS
+592 KAPLSHPTTS

-609 SSVLALTSDLQDF
+609 SRPV
-622 APFAPETPG
+622 
-631 SPPAPRENSL
+631 PRDN
-641 AGRFLSTLCPAPGG
+641 TLCPG
-655 PCYQPPADYYCGLSK
+655 
-670 ESSLESQGSSTLS
+670 
-683 SPSECLSAPPA
+683 
-694 GTPDCS
+694 
-700 PRGSA
+700 
-705 TLFQFPIG
+705 
-713 KILEE
+713 
-718 EAAAAC
+718 
-724 PPREHGCFQGD
+724 
-735 QAPEEADG
+735 
-743 RSPPPAEDA
+743 
-752 CPPPSPCRPSPTR
+752 
-765 GPGEGPPAAEEI
+765 
-777 QRVVLSVNDKWH
+777 RVVLSVNDKWH

-807 LRLLGYCLVQL
+807 LRLLGYCLVQ
-818 PYTELEKV
+818 V
-826 SGIEE
+826 
-831 AKHYLRQKLRELRF
+831 

>member
-1 MLRLPPWLRALSRPG
+1 
-16 ARGAAGAEGGGAG
+16 
-29 TGSGTGIRTGSGAG
+29 
-43 SGAGMLPGCSCGG
+43 
-56 RAGPRAVL
+56 
-64 LPLDAYGHGLLR
+64 
-76 AVPNDGCRARGPA
+76 
-89 KRRGWS
+89 
-95 FVQERMSYDTFF
+95 
-107 TMKRLIER
+107 MKRLIER

-141 LHKLGQLLQQQQQ
+141 LHKLGQLLQQQP
-154 QQQGPAAL
+154 GPPMGA
-162 SGDSRG
+162 GDSRG
-168 PGAVLEQPEFQTL
+168 PAGQVLEQPEFHVL
-181 CQAIISGCPKFD
+181 CQAIVSGCAKFD

-219 EEESRSRLGRFN
+219 EDESRSRLGRFN

-238 FSSVMRLHPSSPHP
+238 FSS
-252 LVESCLSSLE
+252 
-262 RHLEKERH
+262 
-270 PQTLFLLLSYYR
+270 
-282 LRAQALQGHPAS
+282 
-294 DQQLINNRKILRLVR
+294 
-309 HTLGQVSAMREHELA
+309 
-324 LLDEMLAL
+324 
-332 CAQEANNKALEAI
+332 EANNKALEAI

-400 ASFLLKRGE
+400 ANFLLKRGE

-426 NYRPSNHG
+426 NYRPSNHS

-469 QAVLHQVFSPAFITN
+469 QTVLHQVFSPGFITN

-506 LEFRDYSG
+506 LEFREYSG

-592 KAPPAPAAAS
+592 RAPPAPS
-602 PAAVSLR
+602 PVTMSLR

-622 APFAPETPG
+622 AP
-631 SPPAPRENSL
+631 
-641 AGRFLSTLCPAPGG
+641 
-655 PCYQPPADYYCGLSK
+655 
-670 ESSLESQGSSTLS
+670 
-683 SPSECLSAPPA
+683 
-694 GTPDCS
+694 
-700 PRGSA
+700 
-705 TLFQFPIG
+705 
-713 KILEE
+713 
-718 EAAAAC
+718 
-724 PPREHGCFQGD
+724 
-735 QAPEEADG
+735 
-743 RSPPPAEDA
+743 
-752 CPPPSPCRPSPTR
+752 
-765 GPGEGPPAAEEI
+765 
-777 QRVVLSVNDKWH
+777 VVLSVNDKWH

-831 AKHYLRQKLRELRF
+831 A

>member
-1 MLRLPPWLRALSRPG
+1 
-16 ARGAAGAEGGGAG
+16 
-29 TGSGTGIRTGSGAG
+29 
-43 SGAGMLPGCSCGG
+43 
-56 RAGPRAVL
+56 
-64 LPLDAYGHGLLR
+64 
-76 AVPNDGCRARGPA
+76 
-89 KRRGWS
+89 
-95 FVQERMSYDTFF
+95 
-107 TMKRLIER
+107 MKRLIER

-141 LHKLGQLLQQQQQ
+141 LHKLGQLLQQQPGPPAGAGDGR
-154 QQQGPAAL
+154 GPA
-162 SGDSRG
+162 GQ
-168 PGAVLEQPEFQTL
+168 VLEQPEFHAL
-181 CQAIISGCPKFD
+181 CQAIVSGCAKFD

-219 EEESRSRLGRFN
+219 EDESRSRLGRFN

-238 FSSVMRLHPSSPHP
+238 FSS
-252 LVESCLSSLE
+252 
-262 RHLEKERH
+262 
-270 PQTLFLLLSYYR
+270 
-282 LRAQALQGHPAS
+282 
-294 DQQLINNRKILRLVR
+294 
-309 HTLGQVSAMREHELA
+309 
-324 LLDEMLAL
+324 
-332 CAQEANNKALEAI
+332 EANNKALEAI

-357 RFIRSMAEWLPRK
+357 RFIRSMADWLPRK

-400 ASFLLKRGE
+400 ANFLLKRGE

-469 QAVLHQVFSPAFITN
+469 QTVLHQVFSPAFITN

-506 LEFRDYSG
+506 LEFREYSG

-592 KAPPAPAAAS
+592 KAPLATS
-602 PAAVSLR
+602 PSTMSLR
-609 SSVLALTSDLQDF
+609 ASVLALTSDLQDF
-622 APFAPETPG
+622 AP
-631 SPPAPRENSL
+631 
-641 AGRFLSTLCPAPGG
+641 
-655 PCYQPPADYYCGLSK
+655 
-670 ESSLESQGSSTLS
+670 
-683 SPSECLSAPPA
+683 
-694 GTPDCS
+694 
-700 PRGSA
+700 
-705 TLFQFPIG
+705 
-713 KILEE
+713 
-718 EAAAAC
+718 
-724 PPREHGCFQGD
+724 
-735 QAPEEADG
+735 
-743 RSPPPAEDA
+743 
-752 CPPPSPCRPSPTR
+752 
-765 GPGEGPPAAEEI
+765 
-777 QRVVLSVNDKWH
+777 VVLSVNDKWH

-807 LRLLGYCLVQL
+807 LQLLGYCLVQL

-831 AKHYLRQKLRELRF
+831 AKHYLR

>member
-1 MLRLPPWLRALSRPG
+1 
-16 ARGAAGAEGGGAG
+16 
-29 TGSGTGIRTGSGAG
+29 
-43 SGAGMLPGCSCGG
+43 
-56 RAGPRAVL
+56 
-64 LPLDAYGHGLLR
+64 
-76 AVPNDGCRARGPA
+76 
-89 KRRGWS
+89 
-95 FVQERMSYDTFF
+95 
-107 TMKRLIER
+107 MKRLIER

-141 LHKLGQLLQQQQQ
+141 LHKLGQLLQQQQGQ
-154 QQQGPAAL
+154 PAL
-162 SGDSRG
+162 NGESRG
-168 PGAVLEQPEFQTL
+168 AGHVLEQPEFQAL
-181 CQAIISGCPKFD
+181 CQAIIGGCAKFD

-219 EEESRSRLGRFN
+219 EDESRSRLGRFN

-238 FSSVMRLHPSSPHP
+238 FSS
-252 LVESCLSSLE
+252 
-262 RHLEKERH
+262 
-270 PQTLFLLLSYYR
+270 
-282 LRAQALQGHPAS
+282 
-294 DQQLINNRKILRLVR
+294 
-309 HTLGQVSAMREHELA
+309 
-324 LLDEMLAL
+324 
-332 CAQEANNKALEAI
+332 EANNKALEAI

-426 NYRPSNHG
+426 NYRPSNHS

-448 GSSPLATVNIL
+448 ASSPLATVNIL

-469 QAVLHQVFSPAFITN
+469 QSVLHQVFSPAFITN

-570 DFLLWINRSGTVL
+570 DFLLWINRAGSVL
-583 PLSRVPAAS
+583 PLSRVPAAA
-592 KAPPAPAAAS
+592 KAPAAA

-622 APFAPETPG
+622 AP
-631 SPPAPRENSL
+631 
-641 AGRFLSTLCPAPGG
+641 
-655 PCYQPPADYYCGLSK
+655 
-670 ESSLESQGSSTLS
+670 
-683 SPSECLSAPPA
+683 
-694 GTPDCS
+694 
-700 PRGSA
+700 
-705 TLFQFPIG
+705 
-713 KILEE
+713 
-718 EAAAAC
+718 
-724 PPREHGCFQGD
+724 
-735 QAPEEADG
+735 
-743 RSPPPAEDA
+743 
-752 CPPPSPCRPSPTR
+752 
-765 GPGEGPPAAEEI
+765 
-777 QRVVLSVNDKWH
+777 VVLSVNDKWH

-807 LRLLGYCLVQL
+807 LRLLGYSLVQ
-818 PYTELEKV
+818 V
-826 SGIEE
+826 
-831 AKHYLRQKLRELRF
+831 

>member
-1 MLRLPPWLRALSRPG
+1 
-16 ARGAAGAEGGGAG
+16 
-29 TGSGTGIRTGSGAG
+29 
-43 SGAGMLPGCSCGG
+43 
-56 RAGPRAVL
+56 
-64 LPLDAYGHGLLR
+64 
-76 AVPNDGCRARGPA
+76 
-89 KRRGWS
+89 
-95 FVQERMSYDTFF
+95 
-107 TMKRLIER
+107 MKRLIER

-141 LHKLGQLLQQQQQ
+141 LHKLGQLLQQQPGPPLGAGDGR
-154 QQQGPAAL
+154 GPA
-162 SGDSRG
+162 GQ
-168 PGAVLEQPEFQTL
+168 VLEQPEFHLL
-181 CQAIISGCPKFD
+181 CQAIVSGCAKFD

-219 EEESRSRLGRFN
+219 EDESRSRLGRFN

-238 FSSVMRLHPSSPHP
+238 FSS
-252 LVESCLSSLE
+252 
-262 RHLEKERH
+262 
-270 PQTLFLLLSYYR
+270 
-282 LRAQALQGHPAS
+282 
-294 DQQLINNRKILRLVR
+294 
-309 HTLGQVSAMREHELA
+309 
-324 LLDEMLAL
+324 
-332 CAQEANNKALEAI
+332 EANNKALEAI

-400 ASFLLKRGE
+400 ANFLLKRGE

-469 QAVLHQVFSPAFITN
+469 QTVLHQVFSPGFITN

-506 LEFRDYSG
+506 LEFREYSG

-592 KAPPAPAAAS
+592 RAPPATS
-602 PAAVSLR
+602 PVTMSLR

-622 APFAPETPG
+622 AP
-631 SPPAPRENSL
+631 
-641 AGRFLSTLCPAPGG
+641 
-655 PCYQPPADYYCGLSK
+655 
-670 ESSLESQGSSTLS
+670 
-683 SPSECLSAPPA
+683 
-694 GTPDCS
+694 
-700 PRGSA
+700 
-705 TLFQFPIG
+705 
-713 KILEE
+713 
-718 EAAAAC
+718 
-724 PPREHGCFQGD
+724 
-735 QAPEEADG
+735 
-743 RSPPPAEDA
+743 
-752 CPPPSPCRPSPTR
+752 
-765 GPGEGPPAAEEI
+765 
-777 QRVVLSVNDKWH
+777 VVLSVNDKWH

-831 AKHYLRQKLRELRF
+831 AKHYLRQKL

>member
-1 MLRLPPWLRALSRPG
+1 
-16 ARGAAGAEGGGAG
+16 
-29 TGSGTGIRTGSGAG
+29 
-43 SGAGMLPGCSCGG
+43 
-56 RAGPRAVL
+56 
-64 LPLDAYGHGLLR
+64 
-76 AVPNDGCRARGPA
+76 
-89 KRRGWS
+89 
-95 FVQERMSYDTFF
+95 
-107 TMKRLIER
+107 MKRLIER

-141 LHKLGQLLQQQQQ
+141 LHKLGQLLQQQPGQPVGAGDGR
-154 QQQGPAAL
+154 GPA
-162 SGDSRG
+162 GQ
-168 PGAVLEQPEFQTL
+168 VLEQPEFHAL
-181 CQAIISGCPKFD
+181 CQAIVSGCAKFD

-219 EEESRSRLGRFN
+219 EDESRSRLGRFN

-238 FSSVMRLHPSSPHP
+238 FSS
-252 LVESCLSSLE
+252 
-262 RHLEKERH
+262 
-270 PQTLFLLLSYYR
+270 
-282 LRAQALQGHPAS
+282 
-294 DQQLINNRKILRLVR
+294 
-309 HTLGQVSAMREHELA
+309 
-324 LLDEMLAL
+324 
-332 CAQEANNKALEAI
+332 EANNKALEAI

-357 RFIRSMAEWLPRK
+357 RFIRSMADWLPRK

-400 ASFLLKRGE
+400 ANFLLKRGE

-469 QAVLHQVFSPAFITN
+469 QTVLHQVFSPAFITN

-506 LEFRDYSG
+506 LEFQEYSG

-592 KAPPAPAAAS
+592 KAPLALS
-602 PAAVSLR
+602 PTAMSLR

-622 APFAPETPG
+622 AP
-631 SPPAPRENSL
+631 
-641 AGRFLSTLCPAPGG
+641 
-655 PCYQPPADYYCGLSK
+655 
-670 ESSLESQGSSTLS
+670 
-683 SPSECLSAPPA
+683 
-694 GTPDCS
+694 
-700 PRGSA
+700 
-705 TLFQFPIG
+705 
-713 KILEE
+713 
-718 EAAAAC
+718 
-724 PPREHGCFQGD
+724 
-735 QAPEEADG
+735 
-743 RSPPPAEDA
+743 
-752 CPPPSPCRPSPTR
+752 
-765 GPGEGPPAAEEI
+765 
-777 QRVVLSVNDKWH
+777 VVLSVNDKWH

-831 AKHYLRQKLRELRF
+831 A

>member
-1 MLRLPPWLRALSRPG
+1 
-16 ARGAAGAEGGGAG
+16 
-29 TGSGTGIRTGSGAG
+29 
-43 SGAGMLPGCSCGG
+43 
-56 RAGPRAVL
+56 
-64 LPLDAYGHGLLR
+64 
-76 AVPNDGCRARGPA
+76 
-89 KRRGWS
+89 
-95 FVQERMSYDTFF
+95 
-107 TMKRLIER
+107 MKRLIER

-141 LHKLGQLLQQQQQ
+141 LHKLGQLLQQQQGQ
-154 QQQGPAAL
+154 TTVNGE
-162 SGDSRG
+162 SRG
-168 PGAVLEQPEFQTL
+168 PTQVLEQPEFQSL
-181 CQAIISGCPKFD
+181 CQAIISGCSKFD

-219 EEESRSRLGRFN
+219 EDESRSRLGRFN

-238 FSSVMRLHPSSPHP
+238 FSS
-252 LVESCLSSLE
+252 
-262 RHLEKERH
+262 
-270 PQTLFLLLSYYR
+270 
-282 LRAQALQGHPAS
+282 
-294 DQQLINNRKILRLVR
+294 
-309 HTLGQVSAMREHELA
+309 
-324 LLDEMLAL
+324 
-332 CAQEANNKALEAI
+332 EANNKALEAI

-357 RFIRSMAEWLPRK
+357 RFIRSMAEWLPKK

-400 ASFLLKRGE
+400 ANFLLKRGE

-426 NYRPSNHG
+426 NYRPSNHS

-448 GSSPLATVNIL
+448 SSSPLATVNIL

-469 QAVLHQVFSPAFITN
+469 QTVLHQVFSPAFITN

-506 LEFRDYSG
+506 LEFHDYSG

-570 DFLLWINRSGTVL
+570 DFLLWINHSGTVL

-592 KAPPAPAAAS
+592 KAPPAHAATS
-602 PAAVSLR
+602 PAAISLR

-622 APFAPETPG
+622 AP
-631 SPPAPRENSL
+631 
-641 AGRFLSTLCPAPGG
+641 
-655 PCYQPPADYYCGLSK
+655 
-670 ESSLESQGSSTLS
+670 
-683 SPSECLSAPPA
+683 
-694 GTPDCS
+694 
-700 PRGSA
+700 
-705 TLFQFPIG
+705 
-713 KILEE
+713 
-718 EAAAAC
+718 
-724 PPREHGCFQGD
+724 
-735 QAPEEADG
+735 
-743 RSPPPAEDA
+743 
-752 CPPPSPCRPSPTR
+752 
-765 GPGEGPPAAEEI
+765 
-777 QRVVLSVNDKWH
+777 VVLSVNDKWH

-807 LRLLGYCLVQL
+807 LRLLGYCLVQ
-818 PYTELEKV
+818 V
-826 SGIEE
+826 
-831 AKHYLRQKLRELRF
+831 

>member
-1 MLRLPPWLRALSRPG
+1 
-16 ARGAAGAEGGGAG
+16 
-29 TGSGTGIRTGSGAG
+29 
-43 SGAGMLPGCSCGG
+43 
-56 RAGPRAVL
+56 
-64 LPLDAYGHGLLR
+64 
-76 AVPNDGCRARGPA
+76 
-89 KRRGWS
+89 
-95 FVQERMSYDTFF
+95 
-107 TMKRLIER
+107 MKRLIER

-141 LHKLGQLLQQQQQ
+141 LHKLGQLLQQQP
-154 QQQGPAAL
+154 GPPLGA
-162 SGDSRG
+162 GDSRG
-168 PGAVLEQPEFQTL
+168 PAGQVLEQPEFHVL
-181 CQAIISGCPKFD
+181 CQAIVSGCAKFD

-219 EEESRSRLGRFN
+219 EDESRSRLGRFN

-238 FSSVMRLHPSSPHP
+238 FSS
-252 LVESCLSSLE
+252 
-262 RHLEKERH
+262 
-270 PQTLFLLLSYYR
+270 
-282 LRAQALQGHPAS
+282 
-294 DQQLINNRKILRLVR
+294 
-309 HTLGQVSAMREHELA
+309 
-324 LLDEMLAL
+324 
-332 CAQEANNKALEAI
+332 EANNKALEAI

-400 ASFLLKRGE
+400 ANFLLKRGE

-469 QAVLHQVFSPAFITN
+469 QTVLHQVFSPAFITN

-506 LEFRDYSG
+506 LEFREYSG

-592 KAPPAPAAAS
+592 RAPPAMS
-602 PAAVSLR
+602 PVTVSLR

-622 APFAPETPG
+622 AP
-631 SPPAPRENSL
+631 
-641 AGRFLSTLCPAPGG
+641 
-655 PCYQPPADYYCGLSK
+655 
-670 ESSLESQGSSTLS
+670 
-683 SPSECLSAPPA
+683 
-694 GTPDCS
+694 
-700 PRGSA
+700 
-705 TLFQFPIG
+705 
-713 KILEE
+713 
-718 EAAAAC
+718 
-724 PPREHGCFQGD
+724 
-735 QAPEEADG
+735 
-743 RSPPPAEDA
+743 
-752 CPPPSPCRPSPTR
+752 
-765 GPGEGPPAAEEI
+765 
-777 QRVVLSVNDKWH
+777 VVLSVNDKWH

-831 AKHYLRQKLRELRF
+831 AKHYLRQKL

>member
-1 MLRLPPWLRALSRPG
+1 
-16 ARGAAGAEGGGAG
+16 
-29 TGSGTGIRTGSGAG
+29 
-43 SGAGMLPGCSCGG
+43 
-56 RAGPRAVL
+56 
-64 LPLDAYGHGLLR
+64 
-76 AVPNDGCRARGPA
+76 
-89 KRRGWS
+89 
-95 FVQERMSYDTFF
+95 
-107 TMKRLIER
+107 MKRLIER

-141 LHKLGQLLQQQQQ
+141 LHKLGQLLQQQPLAAGDGR
-154 QQQGPAAL
+154 GPA
-162 SGDSRG
+162 GQ
-168 PGAVLEQPEFQTL
+168 VLEQPEFHAL
-181 CQAIISGCPKFD
+181 CQAIVSGCAKFD

-219 EEESRSRLGRFN
+219 EDESRSRLGRFN

-238 FSSVMRLHPSSPHP
+238 FSS
-252 LVESCLSSLE
+252 
-262 RHLEKERH
+262 
-270 PQTLFLLLSYYR
+270 
-282 LRAQALQGHPAS
+282 
-294 DQQLINNRKILRLVR
+294 
-309 HTLGQVSAMREHELA
+309 
-324 LLDEMLAL
+324 
-332 CAQEANNKALEAI
+332 EANNKALEAI

-400 ASFLLKRGE
+400 ANFLLKRGE

-469 QAVLHQVFSPAFITN
+469 QTVLHQVFSPGFITN

-506 LEFRDYSG
+506 LEFREYSG

-560 DEVLPPGYCT
+560 EEVAPEPVSHLLLPVLSPV

-592 KAPPAPAAAS
+592 RAPPAVS
-602 PAAVSLR
+602 PVTVSLR

-622 APFAPETPG
+622 AP
-631 SPPAPRENSL
+631 
-641 AGRFLSTLCPAPGG
+641 
-655 PCYQPPADYYCGLSK
+655 
-670 ESSLESQGSSTLS
+670 
-683 SPSECLSAPPA
+683 
-694 GTPDCS
+694 
-700 PRGSA
+700 
-705 TLFQFPIG
+705 
-713 KILEE
+713 
-718 EAAAAC
+718 
-724 PPREHGCFQGD
+724 
-735 QAPEEADG
+735 
-743 RSPPPAEDA
+743 
-752 CPPPSPCRPSPTR
+752 
-765 GPGEGPPAAEEI
+765 
-777 QRVVLSVNDKWH
+777 VVLSVNDKWH

-831 AKHYLRQKLRELRF
+831 AKHYLRQKL